1 MSRVRGGTQFLFKK
15 HLLMTNL
22 AISAGLSAT
31 GDSIQQHYEKI
42 KDPER
47 NYNFRRT
54 LNMSTAGVT
63 IGGVCHFWYLWLDR
77 FLPGRTFS
85 IALKKMLLDQI
96 ICSPVTIGT
105 FFVTL
110 AVVEKSSADE
120 FLEELRSKSWRLYLA
135 EWVIWPPA
143 QMINFFFLP
152 LRYRVLYDN
161 TISLGY
167 DVYTSYV
174 KHEIPS
180 SSSIE
185 DMPSSI
191 AVRATSLNNPSSSS
205 KSPSSTE
212 SSATLDSALIN
223 DHNESKPSAL

>member
-1 MSRVRGGTQFLFKK
+1 
-15 HLLMTNL
+15 
-22 AISAGLSAT
+22 
-31 GDSIQQHYEKI
+31 
-42 KDPER
+42 
-47 NYNFRRT
+47 
-54 LNMSTAGVT
+54 
-63 IGGVCHFWYLWLDR
+63 
-77 FLPGRTFS
+77 
-85 IALKKMLLDQI
+85 MLIDQI

-110 AVVEKSSADE
+110 AIVEKSSADE

-174 KHEIPS
+174 KHEIPTES
-180 SSSIE
+180 SSP

-191 AVRATSLNNPSSSS
+191 AVRSSSLIS
-205 KSPSSTE
+205 ASAEKSE
-212 SSATLDSALIN
+212 AL
-223 DHNESKPSAL
+223 